1 LTSIIIG
8 IYYPYNSNKNNMT
21 LIEMQGM
28 LGKRAHIA
36 VGGLLVEV
44 TVLDGKVSY
53 GQTRWKVSPVSGRG
67 EVWVE
72 KLTQVSG
79 EAI

>member
-1 LTSIIIG
+1 
-8 IYYPYNSNKNNMT
+8 MT
-21 LIEMQGM
+21 LVEMQGM

-36 VGGLLVEV
+36 VGGILVEV

-53 GQTRWKVSPVSGRG
+53 GQTRWKVAPVSGRG

-72 KLTQVSG
+72 KLVQAQG
-79 EAI
+79 QAI